1 MKNVTIIVQGLI
13 TQESYN
19 FYIQTYPYNPIVI
32 STWTNHTLDL
42 SYIPHNVKFVTTN
55 PPLKSGPQR
64 MNYQFTSTLNGLML
78 SDTGYSI
85 KVRGDEYYS
94 NLNSL
99 VNSLQSHPNKIY
111 CSPIWFRHFNQW
123 KFHISDHI
131 IAGTTDNLKTM
142 FNSSK
147 IGFDMMSIKHMVN
160 GEMKLFYE
168 PEMHLTNAYLREKY
182 QNEFDS
188 NDGIQMMVDNFEI
201 INLEN
206 LKPYKVVA
214 NVYNKVWESNYIPED
229 NLSLSNINQL
239 LQPPPF

>member
-1 MKNVTIIVQGLI
+1 MLFLNKQTKEKPGHYFVYNLFDIFATGFIIG
-13 TQESYN
+13 S
-19 FYIQTYPYNPIVI
+19 
-32 STWTNHTLDL
+32 
-42 SYIPHNVKFVTTN
+42 
-55 PPLKSGPQR
+55 
-64 MNYQFTSTLNGLML
+64 
-78 SDTGYSI
+78 
-85 KVRGDEYYS
+85 
-94 NLNSL
+94 
-99 VNSLQSHPNKIY
+99 
-111 CSPIWFRHFNQW
+111 
-123 KFHISDHI
+123 
-131 IAGTTDNLKTM
+131 ATM
-142 FNSSK
+142 FKSSK

-201 INLEN
+201 IDLEN